1 MIVKAWCTKECKRI
15 DEVEVD
21 TILIA
26 SEDRAE
32 ALECIENDWAPMI
45 TARTKD
51 GRWISYPVQFVI
63 EIKEE

>member
-1 MIVKAWCTKECKRI
+1 MIIKAWRTAKCEHI

-26 SEDRAE
+26 SDDKDD
-32 ALECIENDWAPMI
+32 ALECIKNDWAPMI

-51 GRWISYPVQFVI
+51 GQWISYPVQFVI
-63 EIKEE
+63 EIKEA